1 MTALG
6 STPLGVP
13 RKLTGLIDRLGDRS
27 FAFVAFLP
35 GGLLVLLFIIPPIL
49 AVLGMSFLRI
59 ELLRD
64 DEIRFVGLH
73 NYITRLPADNA
84 FLESVP
90 RTIALAGGT
99 TLLTVPLALAAALML
114 NRAFRGSTLLG
125 IALLLPW
132 AVAPVVTGLYWKFIF
147 QSQFGLA
154 TAVANILGVADGP
167 VRWLENT
174 SSALAVAIV
183 AHAWRMVPLMA
194 LLILGALRT
203 VPAAHY
209 RAATMDGANAWQ
221 QFRRITLP
229 AIAPTMV
236 VVSVMTVIL
245 SLQLIDILF
254 QLTGGGPGDATT
266 VMVYYL
272 YKNTIQQLS
281 FGYSGALAVFFF
293 AVVLV
298 CSLVLLAWQL
308 RARRRIPAGI
318 VEATDYDRT
327 AAPIRGR
334 LAARLQQLPALPS
347 TPPRRVRVPGFVVR
361 GGIALAILAMT
372 VWLVGPIVWIA
383 ITSLQPEGAVT
394 QFPYQFTADLRF
406 DHYADLLTDPRRGWF
421 HAMWVSIQVV
431 VLVTAITAI
440 LAALA
445 AYPLAR
451 LELPGKRAVMAVLI
465 FTQMV
470 PSIVLVIP
478 VFLIFR
484 FIGLKDSVF
493 ALVLINVAYWMP
505 LIIWLMRNVFQEVPR
520 SIESAARI
528 DGAGRLGTLFR
539 VLLPAARPGLA
550 AVVILMLIGT
560 WNEFLFAVMLGD
572 REAVTV
578 TRLIGFIDSPAGP
591 DGPPPYTI
599 AAAAGIMAFLPCL
612 LLVIVFYRRLVA
624 GLAEGYV
631 KG

>member
-1 MTALG
+1 
-6 STPLGVP
+6 
-13 RKLTGLIDRLGDRS
+13 
-27 FAFVAFLP
+27 
-35 GGLLVLLFIIPPIL
+35 
-49 AVLGMSFLRI
+49 
-59 ELLRD
+59 
-64 DEIRFVGLH
+64 
-73 NYITRLPADNA
+73 
-84 FLESVP
+84 
-90 RTIALAGGT
+90 
-99 TLLTVPLALAAALML
+99 VPLALAAALML

-154 TAVANILGVADGP
+154 TAVANAVGLADGP
-167 VRWLENT
+167 VRWLEST
-174 SSALAVAIV
+174 SSALGVAIV

-203 VPAAHY
+203 VPEAHY

-221 QFRRITLP
+221 RFRAITLP

-236 VVSVMTVIL
+236 VVSAMTVIL

-254 QLTGGGPGDATT
+254 QLTGGGPGNATT

-298 CSLVLLAWQL
+298 CSLVLLAWQY
-308 RARRRIPAGI
+308 RARRRRAPGLI
-318 VEATDYDRT
+318 EATDDDLS
-327 AAPIRGR
+327 APPLRGR
-334 LAARLQQLPALPS
+334 LSERLQELPPLAPPVRRFRLP
-347 TPPRRVRVPGFVVR
+347 RMVV
-361 GGIALAILAMT
+361 GAGIGMATLAMT

-394 QFPYQFTADLRF
+394 QLPYQFTLDLRF
-406 DHYADLLTDPRRGWF
+406 DHYADLLTDPNRGWLRS
-421 HAMWVSIQVV
+421 MWVSIQVV
-431 VLVTAITAI
+431 VLVTAITAT

-451 LELPGKRAVMAVLI
+451 LELPGKRPLMAILI

-478 VFLIFR
+478 VFLMFR
-484 FIGLKDSVF
+484 LIGLKDSVF

-505 LIIWLMRNVFQEVPR
+505 LIIWLMRNVLKEVPR
-520 SIESAARI
+520 SIESAARL
-528 DGAGRLGTLFR
+528 DGCGRLGTLFR
-539 VLLPAARPGLA
+539 ILLPAARPGLA

-560 WNEFLFAVMLGD
+560 WNEFLFAVILGD

-578 TRLIGFIDSPAGP
+578 TRLIGFIDSAAGP

-599 AAAAGIMAFLPCL
+599 AAAAGITAFLPCL
-612 LLVIVFYRRLVA
+612 LLVVVFYRRLVA
-624 GLAEGYV
+624 GLSEGYV

>member
-1 MTALG
+1 LIAFGTTLG
-6 STPLGVP
+6 RVP
-13 RKLTGLIDRLGDRS
+13 RRLTGLIDRLGDRS
-27 FAFVAFLP
+27 FAFLAFLP
-35 GGLLVLLFIIPPIL
+35 GGLLILLFIIPPIL

-73 NYITRLPADNA
+73 NYVNRLPADSA

-154 TAVANILGVADGP
+154 TAVANAVGLADGP
-167 VRWLENT
+167 VRWLEST
-174 SSALAVAIV
+174 SSALGVAIV

-203 VPAAHY
+203 VPEAHY

-221 QFRRITLP
+221 RFRAITLP

-236 VVSVMTVIL
+236 VVSAMTVIL

-254 QLTGGGPGDATT
+254 QLTGGGPGNATT

-298 CSLVLLAWQL
+298 CSLVLLAWQY
-308 RARRRIPAGI
+308 RARRRRAPGLI
-318 VEATDYDRT
+318 EATDDDLS
-327 AAPIRGR
+327 APPLRGR
-334 LAARLQQLPALPS
+334 LSERLQELPPLAPPVRRFRLP
-347 TPPRRVRVPGFVVR
+347 RMVV
-361 GGIALAILAMT
+361 GAGIGMATLAMT

-394 QFPYQFTADLRF
+394 QLPYQFTLDLRF
-406 DHYADLLTDPRRGWF
+406 DHYADLLTDPNRGWLRS
-421 HAMWVSIQVV
+421 MWVSIQVV
-431 VLVTAITAI
+431 VLVTAITAT

-451 LELPGKRAVMAVLI
+451 LELPGKRPLMAILI

-478 VFLIFR
+478 VFLMFR
-484 FIGLKDSVF
+484 LIGLKDSVF

-505 LIIWLMRNVFQEVPR
+505 LIIWLMRNVLKEVPR
-520 SIESAARI
+520 SIESAARL
-528 DGAGRLGTLFR
+528 DGCGRLGTLFR
-539 VLLPAARPGLA
+539 ILLPAARPGLA

-560 WNEFLFAVMLGD
+560 WNEFLFAVILGD

-578 TRLIGFIDSPAGP
+578 TRLIGFIDSAAGP

-599 AAAAGIMAFLPCL
+599 AAAAGITAFLPCL
-612 LLVIVFYRRLVA
+612 LLVVVFYRRLVA
-624 GLAEGYV
+624 GLSEGYV